1 MSTDD
6 DLRKLAE
13 KRVKAKQD
21 LRSYLGFWALVS
33 AISVGV
39 WLFATPGVYFWP
51 IWAIGGM
58 GVAVPFMALEAYGKK
73 RVLSEADIDAEVKKM
88 KGEG

>member
-13 KRVKAKQD
+13 KRLKSKQD
-21 LRSYLGFWALVS
+21 LRTYLL
-33 AISVGV
+33 V
-39 WLFATPGVYFWP
+39 WLVVSGIVSGIWLLATPGVYFWP
-51 IWAIGGM
+51 IWTIGGM
-58 GVAVPFMALEAYGKK
+58 GVAVPFMAWAAYGQKH
-73 RVLSEADIDAEVKKM
+73 VISEADIETEIKKM

>member
-1 MSTDD
+1 
-6 DLRKLAE
+6 
-13 KRVKAKQD
+13 
-21 LRSYLGFWALVS
+21 
-33 AISVGV
+33 VGV

-73 RVLSEADIDAEVKKM
+73 RVLSEADIETEIKKM